1 MDPPLGDSR
10 VLVEERESQRCKRGR
25 EGGRGREGESKRERE
40 RERERERARERAFM
54 RVISMVG
61 ETKEV

>member
-40 RERERERARERAFM
+40 RARERAFM